1 MSRYWKVIYNNPLDK
16 IKQIF
21 YFSIEECPNKIYLA
35 IEIEKLKKKYNLIDK
50 YITITSED
58 F

>member
-1 MSRYWKVIYNNPLDK
+1 MKYWKVIYNNPLDK

-35 IEIEKLKKKYNLIDK
+35 IGIERLKKKYNLIDK
-50 YITITSED
+50 YITITTED